1 MSLRSEVIR
10 IFNELISAGKKISEL
25 PVASTPLVGTELVEI
40 VQNGVNVQTTTS
52 QMGGGGSGNLIVGG
66 SNIVSGTNTR
76 VLFNNAGILGEY
88 AISGTGSVAMTNSP
102 TFVTPALGTPSS
114 ATLTNATGLPV
125 STGIAGL
132 GTGVATAL
140 AVNVGSSG
148 AFVVNGGALGTP
160 SSGTLTN
167 ATGLPISTGVDGL
180 GAGVVTFLVTPSWTN
195 FNSMITGT
203 APFWN
208 VTGTTTL
215 TGAVSIVGTTTNTLT
230 LQFASLG
237 TTVTNGAGIWLLNNT
252 AAAAGAQQISPIL
265 RWEGNGWKTNATA
278 ASQVVGMKAYLLP
291 VQGAAAPTAT
301 LKFLAD
307 INGSNTTMQFDIN
320 SDGGRFELLTSGVRI
335 QTNGGA
341 TGGISLNGSAPSS
354 GRIDMTAGSFQ
365 INTAGGWNAAG
376 SGVLIN
382 TSSSITH
389 TSGTAHLL
397 NIQGQILPTSGS
409 AVFNLLSFTH
419 TLNQTG
425 GASGLITGCNI
436 IPTHT
441 ATAAFTAFNYNP
453 TTPANIV
460 GAEIAYTMTSGQLV
474 WNSNLTPAQ
483 ITSSQNDYAPTGY
496 LRDTVLRLSTDASWN
511 ITSMAGG
518 TAGRLR
524 VMSNVGSFPVVFP
537 ADDGAT
543 GTAANRFISSNA
555 LAAGEAGVWI
565 YDGTVSRWRSLFR
578 NPLAGATA
586 PATNAI
592 GVLVD
597 YYGTSATRV
606 LTTPNSWASITLSDG
621 TTGKIPIY
629 T

>member
-1 MSLRSEVIR
+1 MAQQIIDIGTTPNDGTGDPLRTA
-10 IFNELISAGKKISEL
+10 FDKCNDNF
-25 PVASTPLVGTELVEI
+25 TELYNTAPTGDIDVGSTA
-40 VQNGVNVQTTTS
+40 VTGGTSTRVLYNNGGVVGEYVVS
-52 QMGGGGSGNLIVGG
+52 GSGN
-66 SNIVSGTNTR
+66 
-76 VLFNNAGILGEY
+76 
-88 AISGTGSVAMTNSP
+88 VAMTTSP
-102 TFVTPALGTPSS
+102 VFTTPNLGTPS
-114 ATLTNATGLPV
+114 AAVLTNATGLPV

-132 GTGVATAL
+132 GTGVAT
-140 AVNVGSSG
+140 
-148 AFVVNGGALGTP
+148 FLG
-160 SSGTLTN
+160 
-167 ATGLPISTGVDGL
+167 
-180 GAGVVTFLVTPSWTN
+180 TPSWTN

-215 TGAVSIVGTTTNTLT
+215 TGAVSIVGTTTNTIT

-307 INGSNTTMQFDIN
+307 INGSNTTMQFDLN
-320 SDGGRFELLTSGVRI
+320 SDGGRLELMASGVRI

-409 AVFNLLSFTH
+409 AVFNLLTWSH
-419 TLNQTG
+419 TINQTG
-425 GASGLITGCNI
+425 GASGLVTGANI

-578 NPLAGATA
+578 NPLAGAAA
-586 PATNAI
+586 PTTTAI
-592 GVLVD
+592 GVIVD
-597 YYGTSATRV
+597 YYGTSGTRV
-606 LTTPNSWASITLSDG
+606 LTTPNSWASVTLSDG